1 MAGIWIFAEQRGG
14 ELKKVSFELLTVGR
28 NLADRAGEELGALLL
43 GSGVEMLAP
52 ELAKYGADRVL
63 LADSADL
70 KDFLTEPYT
79 SVICDAVKTNDPSIL
94 LFSATTMGRDLS
106 PRVAARLGTGLA
118 TDCTG
123 LDIDDAG
130 LLSIKRPMF
139 AGKLFANVVFNNA
152 KPQIASV
159 RPNVMPAQESP
170 KAVEVVKLEVQV
182 DPSRI
187 RTRLVEIKK
196 ETGARVDLIEAKI
209 IVSGGRG
216 MKGPENFP
224 ILEKLAATLGS
235 EATVGAS
242 RSAVDAGWRPHSD
255 QVGQTGKTV
264 TPDLYIACGISGA
277 VQHLAGMSSSKYI
290 VAINKDPDAPI
301 FQKADYGIVE
311 DLFKIVPLI
320 TEELEKAGKE

>member
-28 NLADRAGEELGALLL
+28 TLADRAGEELGALLL

-79 SVICDAVKTNDPSIL
+79 SVICDAVKAHDPSIL
-94 LFSATTMGRDLS
+94 LFSATTMGRYVS

-139 AGKLFANVVFNNA
+139 AGKLFANVVFHDA

-159 RPNVMPAQESP
+159 RPNVMPAQENP
-170 KAVEVVKLEVQV
+170 KAGEVVKLEVSV
-182 DPSRI
+182 DASRV
-187 RTRLVEIKK
+187 RTKLMEIKK
-196 ETGARVDLIEAKI
+196 ETGARVDLTEAKI

-216 MKGPENFP
+216 MKGPENYS
-224 ILEKLAATLGS
+224 ILEDLVTILGS

-301 FQKADYGIVE
+301 FHKADYGIVG
-311 DLFKIVPLI
+311 DLFKVVPLI
-320 TEELEKAGKE
+320 AEELKKAGKE

>member
-52 ELAKYGADRVL
+52 ELAKYGADRVFW
-63 LADSADL
+63 ADSADL
-70 KDFLTEPYT
+70 KDFLIEPYT
-79 SVICDAVKTNDPSIL
+79 SVICDAVRANDPSIL

-139 AGKLFANVVFNNA
+139 AGKLFANVVFDDA

-170 KAVEVVKLEVQV
+170 KAGEVVKLEVQI
-182 DPSRI
+182 DPSRV

-196 ETGARVDLIEAKI
+196 GTGARVDLTEAKI

-216 MKGPENFP
+216 MKGPENFS
-224 ILEKLAATLGS
+224 ILEKLVATLGS

>member
-79 SVICDAVKTNDPSIL
+79 SVICDAVKANDPSII

-139 AGKLFANVVFNNA
+139 AGKIFANVVFNDA

-170 KAVEVVKLEVQV
+170 KAGEVVKLEVQI
-182 DPSRI
+182 DPSRV
-187 RTRLVEIKK
+187 RTRLAEIKK
-196 ETGARVDLIEAKI
+196 ATGARVDLTEAKI

-216 MKGPENFP
+216 MKGPENFS
-224 ILEKLAATLGS
+224 ILEKLVATLGS
-235 EATVGAS
+235 EATMGAS

-301 FQKADYGIVE
+301 FQKADYGIVG
-311 DLFKIVPLI
+311 DLFEIVPLI

>member
-320 TEELEKAGKE
+320 TEELEKAGRE

>member
-14 ELKKVSFELLTVGR
+14 ELKKISFELLTVGK

-52 ELAKYGADRVL
+52 ELAKYGADRVF

-79 SVICDAVKTNDPSIL
+79 SVICDAVRANDPSIL

-139 AGKLFANVVFNNA
+139 AGKLFANVIFNDA
-152 KPQIASV
+152 KPQMASV

-170 KAVEVVKLEVQV
+170 KAGEVVKLEVQI
-182 DPSRI
+182 DPSRV

-196 ETGARVDLIEAKI
+196 GTGARVDLTEAKI

-216 MKGPENFP
+216 MKGPENFS
-224 ILEKLAATLGS
+224 ILEKLVATLGS
-235 EATVGAS
+235 EATMGAS

>member
-28 NLADRAGEELGALLL
+28 NLADRVGEELGALLL
-43 GSGVEMLAP
+43 GNGVEMLAP

-79 SVICDAVKTNDPSIL
+79 SVICDAVKAHDPSIL

-123 LDIDDAG
+123 LDINDAG
-130 LLSIKRPMF
+130 LLNIKRPMF
-139 AGKLFANVVFNNA
+139 AGKLFANAVFNDA

-170 KAVEVVKLEVQV
+170 KAGEVVKLEVQI
-182 DPSRI
+182 DPSRV
-187 RTRLVEIKK
+187 RTRLAEIKK
-196 ETGARVDLIEAKI
+196 DTGARVDLTEAKI

-216 MKGPENFP
+216 MKGPENFS
-224 ILEKLAATLGS
+224 ILEKLVTTLGS

>member
-43 GSGVEMLAP
+43 GSGLEMLAP

-79 SVICDAVKTNDPSIL
+79 SVICDAVKANDPSIL

-123 LDIDDAG
+123 LDINDAG

-139 AGKLFANVVFNNA
+139 AGKLFANVVFNDA

-159 RPNVMPAQESP
+159 RPNVMPAQENP
-170 KAVEVVKLEVQV
+170 KAGEVVKLEVDI
-182 DPSRI
+182 DPSRV
-187 RTRLVEIKK
+187 RTKLMEIKK
-196 ETGARVDLIEAKI
+196 ETGARVDLTEAKI

-216 MKGPENFP
+216 MRGPENFS
-224 ILEKLAATLGS
+224 ILEELVATLGS

>member
-52 ELAKYGADRVL
+52 ELAKYGADRVF

-79 SVICDAVKTNDPSIL
+79 SVICDAVRANDPSIL

-139 AGKLFANVVFNNA
+139 AGKLFANVVFNDA

-170 KAVEVVKLEVQV
+170 KAGEVVKLEVQI
-182 DPSRI
+182 DPSRV

-196 ETGARVDLIEAKI
+196 GTGARVDLTEAKI

-216 MKGPENFP
+216 MKGPENFS
-224 ILEKLAATLGS
+224 ILEKLVATLGS